1 MNPVFSVAVT
11 SPLETAQRAES
22 RGIEMMAC
30 DICKN
35 NTKSLVDL
43 REIYQSEE
51 VRQVCPD
58 CEKVLN
64 VELSKIQVAAGK
76 IQRGWFK
83 NRIKQLLGKEST

>member
-1 MNPVFSVAVT
+1 
-11 SPLETAQRAES
+11 
-22 RGIEMMAC
+22 MMAC

-43 REIYQSEE
+43 REIYQSDE
-51 VRQVCPD
+51 VKQVCPD

-64 VELSKIQVAAGK
+64 TELNKIQVAAGK

-83 NRIKQLLGKEST
+83 NRIKQLLGKELT

>member
-1 MNPVFSVAVT
+1 
-11 SPLETAQRAES
+11 
-22 RGIEMMAC
+22 MAC

-43 REIYQSEE
+43 REIYQTDA
-51 VRQVCPD
+51 VKQVCPD

-64 VELSKIQVAAGK
+64 TELNKIQVAVGK

-83 NRIKQLLGKEST
+83 NRIKQLTGAKT